1 MTRSQSYAA
10 DRSKSR
16 NQPIVL
22 FDGAEVEIFMANL
35 ALFPI
40 VDSPIVKG
48 WEQVRSIVFTQFSLK
63 AVEAEV
69 LSLVMNPKTD
79 YGFALVVDGRGG
91 TTLGVFERF
100 VPLA

>member
-22 FDGAEVEIFMANL
+22 FDGAEVEIFMADL

-40 VDSPIVKG
+40 VGGPIVQG
-48 WEQVRSIVFTQFSLK
+48 WEQVGSIAFGMFSTK

-69 LSLVMNPKTD
+69 LSLVMNSKVA
-79 YGFALVVDGRGG
+79 YGFAMVTSRHGG
-91 TTLGVFERF
+91 LTLGVFERL
-100 VPLA
+100 PN